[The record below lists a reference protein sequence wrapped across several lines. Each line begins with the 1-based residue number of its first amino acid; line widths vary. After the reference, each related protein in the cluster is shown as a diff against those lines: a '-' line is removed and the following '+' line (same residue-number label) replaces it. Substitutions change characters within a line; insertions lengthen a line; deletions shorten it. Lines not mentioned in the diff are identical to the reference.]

1 MNFKL
6 SPLVVKEL
14 SRIKKT
20 DQKLEKKIIKQLQL
34 LKTNPRHP
42 SLRLHKLTGN
52 LTNMWSI
59 SITMNI
65 RMIYHLLDDST
76 AYFVDIGTHD
86 EVYGK

>member
-1 MNFKL
+1 MNIKL
-6 SPLVVKEL
+6 STLVLKEL
-14 SRIKKT
+14 SKIKKT
-20 DQKLEKKIIKQLQL
+20 DQKLEKKIIKQLQIF
-34 LKTNPRHP
+34 KTNPRHP

-59 SITMNI
+59 SITMNT
-65 RMIYHLLDDST
+65 RMIYRLLNDNT

>member
-1 MNFKL
+1 MDLKL
-6 SPLVVKEL
+6 SPLVLKEL
-14 SRIKKT
+14 ARIKKT

-59 SITMNI
+59 SITMNV
-65 RMIYHLLDDST
+65 RMIYRLLDENT